1 MANGLSGL
9 AQALLGGVQAGAEA
23 TAQTGFRE
31 REMEA
36 AEVQRQK
43 GVESQRQLQKEKFA
57 QQEALELSKIAAKGQ
72 VDKEIKQLD
81 IAGRFNVADLKSQ
94 TDLKIA
100 NQRNLIEEKKTA
112 LQGETNETNR
122 KRLEYDIDIGNRKLE
137 QQINYQTRLN
147 ELGDLR
153 IQISQEQNEIARDRL
168 KTEYTFKQAQFQ
180 QDKKVDEKKIA
191 LDEKRFALEQA
202 KSGPDRRRAIAAINQ
217 AENNLYQSE
226 LTEYRK
232 YTEAKAGTQRTI
244 DALDALIADPKGLKA
259 AAGLQSNFITIS
271 GSKAADFEAA
281 LESLKGKI
289 FSSEIQAMVGLGSLS
304 DAEGKKIAAA
314 AQALSVNMSDEALL
328 AGLNELR
335 TRMQETAARNENLRV
350 EKPEKPVKLT
360 YQKDD
365 YKTPASEPKPEPAP
379 KAASVILTHSKYGD
393 ITESDIQKTM
403 EANNLSREQVLS
415 QLEEQ

>member
-9 AQALLGGVQAGAEA
+9 AQAILGGVQAGAEA
-23 TAQTGFRE
+23 TARTGFRE

-43 GVESQRQLQKEKFA
+43 GVESQRQLQTEKFA
-57 QQEALELSKIAAKGQ
+57 QQEALELSKIKAKGN
-72 VDKEIKQLD
+72 VDRELKQLD
-81 IAGRFNVADLKSQ
+81 VASRFNVADLKSQ

-100 NQRNLIEEKKTA
+100 NQRNLIDEKQVA

-137 QQINYQTRLN
+137 QQVNYQTRLN

-153 IQISQEQNEIARDRL
+153 IQISQEQNEIARDKL
-168 KTEYTFKQAQFQ
+168 KTEYAFKESQFQ
-180 QDKKVDEKKIA
+180 QNKKFNEKKLA

-202 KSGPDRRRAIAAINQ
+202 KSGPAKRKAIADINR
-217 AENNLYQSE
+217 AENQLYQSE

-232 YTEAKAGTQRTI
+232 YTEAKAGTNRTI
-244 DALDALIADPKGLKA
+244 DALDALIADPKGLQA
-259 AAGLQSNFITIS
+259 AAGAQSNFLTIS

-314 AQALSVNMSDEALL
+314 AQALSINMSDDALL
-328 AGLNELR
+328 AGLKELKQ
-335 TRMQETAARNENLRV
+335 RMQETQARNENLRV
-350 EKPEKPVKLT
+350 EKPKKPVKLT
-360 YQKDD
+360 YQKGGDTVSTPTSTPKTGQGAGQDGDD
-365 YKTPASEPKPEPAP
+365 DLRA
-379 KAASVILTHSKYGD
+379 LF
-393 ITESDIQKTM
+393 
-403 EANNLSREQVLS
+403 
-415 QLEEQ
+415 